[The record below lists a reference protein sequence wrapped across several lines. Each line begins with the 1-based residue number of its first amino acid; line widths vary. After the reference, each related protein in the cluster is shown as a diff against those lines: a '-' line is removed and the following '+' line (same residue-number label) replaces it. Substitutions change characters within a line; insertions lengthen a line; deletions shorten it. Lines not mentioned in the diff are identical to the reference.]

1 MQNGEYKMRDDV
13 EAFGVGLDLSRRSTA
28 ILRFGH
34 LRDKDRFAIPQIFLK
49 KVLILVDKG
58 AIM

>member
-1 MQNGEYKMRDDV
+1 MQNAECKMRDYV
-13 EAFGVGLDLSRRSTA
+13 VVFGDDLDLSRSSTA